1 MMDQSLSQPILF
13 LLALIAW
20 EVIKLAVARVFKK
33 TVATDYITATQCV
46 NCKDKSA
53 GEDRGVREALSE
65 IRGVVL
71 VIAMKVGISE
81 HEIVK
86 LVSK

>member
-1 MMDQSLSQPILF
+1 MMF
-13 LLALIAW
+13 LLALVSW

-33 TVATDYITATQCV
+33 TVATDYVTVTQCGD
-46 NCKDKSA
+46 CKAKS
-53 GEDRGVREALSE
+53 GVDDMGVREALSE
-65 IRGVVL
+65 LRGIIL